1 MNKKTIF
8 WIFLITLNFYSKH
21 FFASEKNDFTKASND
36 SILKNDNVSKLLE
49 TKDFLFI
56 ENGKNYFH
64 ILLRN
69 GFLTGPFQNDEFIYK
84 DYSSPAPKEINVELQ
99 ALIQTKMGPDTY
111 LLYPGGGMLFKFN
124 ESSGAIKRID
134 RSFAHRNQY
143 SGYFFSHNKS
153 LYLLGGYGFWETKS
167 LLTKFN
173 FSSGEWDYIP
183 TTGQLPEGIDRGAFL
198 IKDDKLYAAGFVSRN
213 SNNQKEKR
221 VDNLYVLNLPKS
233 RSMSENIASDSF
245 NWEKKGVLNPL
256 LLNAPINTLNKDWI
270 YKENLLISVVDDP
283 NLYLINPQENTIQTI
298 PNDLL
303 LHKSG
308 GQSIMKGNEI
318 ISTVRNSA
326 TGSISMAYFNLT
338 GLDNYP
344 NITVEYLYRNS
355 DNFYSFLLLGT
366 IILISIIIFL
376 WIYFNSSKRNY
387 ILMNNEI
394 IHSKGV
400 LRLSKIESKLIVL
413 FIKNKSLANSR
424 IMNLFSEKSKTKDY
438 AVKRKNKTL
447 TKLNN
452 HFSEL
457 YGTTLFYNQKSKM
470 DSRQTNYILNQKI
483 NLKKG

>member
-483 NLKKG
+483 NLRKG

>member
-387 ILMNNEI
+387 ILINNEI
-394 IHSKGV
+394 IHSKG
-400 LRLSKIESKLIVL
+400 IFL
-413 FIKNKSLANSR
+413 FIN
-424 IMNLFSEKSKTKDY
+424 IEF
-438 AVKRKNKTL
+438 
-447 TKLNN
+447 
-452 HFSEL
+452 
-457 YGTTLFYNQKSKM
+457 
-470 DSRQTNYILNQKI
+470 
-483 NLKKG
+483 

>member
-387 ILMNNEI
+387 ILINNEI

-438 AVKRKNKTL
+438 AVKRKNRTL
-447 TKLNN
+447 TNLNN

-457 YGTTLFYNQKSKM
+457 YGTTLFYNQKSKT

-483 NLKKG
+483 NLKKA

>member
-1 MNKKTIF
+1 MKKTFF
-8 WIFLITLNFYSKH
+8 WLFLITLCFNNKYL
-21 FFASEKNDFTKASND
+21 FAVEKSSFNEALND
-36 SILKNDNVSKLLE
+36 SILKNDNVSKLL
-49 TKDFLFI
+49 KSRDFLFI

-64 ILLRN
+64 ILLRK
-69 GFLTGPFQNDEFIYK
+69 GFLTGPFQDNEFVYK
-84 DYSSPAPKEINVELQ
+84 DYSSPVPEEINVEFQ
-99 ALIQTKMGPDTY
+99 ALIPTKMGPDIY

-143 SGYFFSHNKS
+143 SGYFFSHNKN

-183 TTGQLPEGIDRGAFL
+183 TTGQTPEGIDRGAFL

-213 SNNQKEKR
+213 SNNQKENR
-221 VDNLYVLNLPKS
+221 EDNLYVLNLPIS
-233 RSMSENIASDSF
+233 TSIGESMVSNTF

-256 LLNAPINTLNKDWI
+256 LLNAPITALNKDWI
-270 YKENLLISVVDDP
+270 YNDNLLISILDDP
-283 NLYLINPQENTIQTI
+283 NLYLINPIENTIKTI

-308 GQSIMKGNEI
+308 GQSLMKGNEI
-318 ISTVRNSA
+318 ISTIRNSA
-326 TGSISMAYFNLT
+326 TGSISMAYFDLT
-338 GLDNYP
+338 GLDSYP

-366 IILISIIIFL
+366 VILISIIIFL

-394 IHSKGV
+394 IHSNGV

-413 FIKNKSLANSR
+413 FIKDKSLANSR

-438 AVKRKNKTL
+438 AVKRKNRTL
-447 TKLNN
+447 TNLNN

-457 YGTTLFYNQKSKM
+457 YGTTLFYNQKSKT

-483 NLKKG
+483 NLKKT

>member
-84 DYSSPAPKEINVELQ
+84 DYSSPTPKEINVELQ

-183 TTGQLPEGIDRGAFL
+183 TTGQAPEGIDRGAFL
-198 IKDDKLYAAGFVSRN
+198 IKDSKLYAAGFVSRN

-221 VDNLYVLNLPKS
+221 EDNLYVLSLPMS
-233 RSMSENIASDSF
+233 TSIGESMASDTF
-245 NWEKKGVLNPL
+245 NWEKKGVLNPV
-256 LLNAPINTLNKDWI
+256 LLNAPITALNKDWV
-270 YKENLLISVVDDP
+270 YKDNLLINIIDDP
-283 NLYLINPQENTIQTI
+283 NLYLINPTENIIQTI

-308 GQSIMKGNEI
+308 EMSIIKGNEI

-326 TGSISMAYFNLT
+326 TGSVSMAYFDLT
-338 GLDNYP
+338 GLENNP
-344 NITVEYLYRNS
+344 NITEEYLYRNS
-355 DNFYSFLLLGT
+355 DNFYNFLILGT
-366 IILISIIIFL
+366 VLLISIIVFL
-376 WIYFNSSKRNY
+376 WIFFKNTSRYY
-387 ILMNNEI
+387 ILVDNEI
-394 IHSKGV
+394 IHTKGI
-400 LRLSKIESKLIVL
+400 LKLSEIESVLISL
-413 FIKNKSLANSR
+413 FINKKSLANSI
-424 IMNLFSEKSKTKDY
+424 IMSLFAEKSKTKDY
-438 AVKRKNKTL
+438 AIKRKNKEL
-447 TKLNN
+447 TSLNKR
-452 HFSEL
+452 FTDL
-457 YGTTLFYNQKSKM
+457 YGVTLFYNQKSKT

-483 NLKKG
+483 NLKQG